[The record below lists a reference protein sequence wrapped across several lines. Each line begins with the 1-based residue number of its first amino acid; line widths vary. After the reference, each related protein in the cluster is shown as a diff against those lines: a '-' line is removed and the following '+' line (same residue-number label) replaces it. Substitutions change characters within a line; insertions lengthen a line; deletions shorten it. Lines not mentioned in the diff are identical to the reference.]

1 MAGGGGTSSES
12 PGHYLSA
19 GRSSAFEYK
28 NKRVGVH
35 SSLLRIF
42 SALRKLSTKWC
53 NNSPNLEQKR
63 LICSKLGTHQQAGG
77 KRVAKKTLEDGSAHG
92 TPEKET
98 KSRSLATSN
107 RMQQVGLLLTGT
119 LDKLLTIKPLLDIL
133 QLSHDFPET
142 PVSVRHSKVRPA
154 VERSHCPRTFCIQQ
168 PRKW

>member
-1 MAGGGGTSSES
+1 MVQQLSKSGAKEAHLLKAGH
-12 PGHYLSA
+12 PPA
-19 GRSSAFEYK
+19 VK
-28 NKRVGVH
+28 
-35 SSLLRIF
+35 
-42 SALRKLSTKWC
+42 
-53 NNSPNLEQKR
+53 
-63 LICSKLGTHQQAGG
+63 AGG

-98 KSRSLATSN
+98 KRSDRLSRSLATSN

-119 LDKLLTIKPLLDIL
+119 LDK
-133 QLSHDFPET
+133 LSHDFPET